1 MVEASH
7 TNITQ
12 PSFSSGIISTEL
24 FGRLDFKKIESGL
37 KQCENWSIRP
47 AGGVTF
53 RTGTKY
59 IANAKYS
66 DKNISLIPFVY
77 NRSDGLC
84 LEFGHHYIRFF
95 DDGKPVKKN
104 GRVYEITTTYSEKE
118 VGRIKYVQ
126 DKNKMYLV
134 HPNHPPALLERDDD
148 GNWSLR
154 DLVFNPS
161 VPTVNSVT
169 IEKLTAKKT
178 DTVVNFDKW
187 QYAVSIVDKD
197 GHEGMATYSNKV
209 SSDIDLLNQ
218 NIKVTFTINANNL
231 DRVDYFNVYRVKGG
245 EFFRC
250 YTIEPTTGTTY
261 ELKDISFALDETK
274 SPRKRFDAFD
284 NGDYPS
290 AIGYWNQR
298 LLLGGTRKK
307 PNTFWGSV
315 VGFPEDFTNTFV
327 MAADEGFEL
336 TFNSGSLD
344 AITDFVTMDDLI
356 VFTEG
361 KIWRVSGT
369 SVNNMVALVESYS
382 GSSGIRPFVSKKSI
396 LYVDSSINTVSNFVY
411 SYELN
416 GYTGQNLD
424 VLVRDEFDGYTLKD
438 ISFRDTPYGI
448 LYSVRSDGTLM
459 CLTYMREENVYAWH
473 KHTTQGYFRN
483 VCSVDKD
490 EHDEVYVC
498 VERDGV
504 KYIELFQKYINAV
517 QDINDSWHL
526 DCAGRYKSGLEEWQS
541 EKTQPDTIY
550 YGFTGQ
556 DKNEDWYC
564 WEIGWMNAPRGGNSI
579 ASSLGWFYTKTPT
592 ITDSTEV
599 YLTRQTGG
607 YSFGVKTTNSG
618 DFTSP
623 TTMGKLRSGA
633 GIPIKLIDGKTY
645 GTQWWGY
652 RRDASGDI
660 HNHSDAPYAVL
671 YTKDKSSGGALYTK
685 QGDEFVNV
693 GSISS
698 YDADSFNY
706 NGYKYIYSAGKNITI
721 SGGTQFFTKY
731 TEQGTEAGGLAY
743 DTIDGEGGQVIDE
756 RTDNYIVVQGDVYNK
771 IRVDVKGLTQIAG
784 LERFNNK
791 TVTVL
796 ADTNVWRNVEVV
808 DGVAKLPIPAFNVLV
823 GLPYEGIL
831 EVIPHDGV
839 YSSGNSTVGDNRRIV
854 DGVLSY
860 HKTRGLWYGKD
871 VNHLYEVKPYTQET
885 YSFNIPLES
894 GKMAIKVADG
904 FSLESNFV
912 VVQKSPLPA
921 MIQSIT
927 LGTTV
932 NGKN

>member
-24 FGRLDFKKIESGL
+24 FGRLDFKKLENGL
-37 KQCENWSIRP
+37 KQCENWNVRP

-59 IANAKYS
+59 IAEAKYS
-66 DKNISLIPFVY
+66 DKDISLIPFVF

-84 LEFGHHYIRFF
+84 LEFGDRYIRFYE
-95 DDGKPVKKN
+95 DGALLKKD
-104 GRVYEITTTYSEKE
+104 GEVYEIETTYTFNE
-118 VGRIKYVQ
+118 VSKIKYVQ

-134 HPNHPPALLERDDD
+134 HPNHPPALLERVDRTD
-148 GNWSLR
+148 WKLR
-154 DLVFNPS
+154 DLVFNPD
-161 VPTVNSVT
+161 VPAVT
-169 IEKLTAKKT
+169 EVKIEKQSAKKT
-178 DTVVNFDKW
+178 DTVVLFSRW
-187 QYAVSIVDKD
+187 QYAVSVVDKD
-197 GHEGMATYSNKV
+197 GHEGMATYSNKE

-218 NIKVTFTINANNL
+218 NIKISFSVSESDL
-231 DRVDYFNVYRVKGG
+231 DKIDYFNVYRIKGG

-250 YTIEPTTGTTY
+250 YTIPATTQKTY
-261 ELKDISFALDETK
+261 ELTDISYALDETK
-274 SPRKRFDAFD
+274 SPRKKFDAFD
-284 NGDYPS
+284 NGDYPA

-307 PNTFWGSV
+307 PNTFWGSCV
-315 VGFPEDFTNTFV
+315 KFPEDFTTTFV

-369 SVNNMVALVESYS
+369 AVNNMSAFVESYS

-416 GYTGQNLD
+416 GYSGQNLD

-438 ISFRDTPYGI
+438 ISFRDTPYGV
-448 LYSVRSDGTLM
+448 LYSVRSDGSLM
-459 CLTYMREENVYAWH
+459 CLTYVREENVYAWH
-473 KHTTQGYFRN
+473 KHTTDGYFRN
-483 VCSVDKD
+483 VCSIDKD
-490 EHDEVYVC
+490 EHDDVYVC
-498 VERDGV
+498 VERNGIR
-504 KYIELFQKYINAV
+504 YIELFQKYINAV

-526 DCAGRYKSGLEEWQS
+526 DCAQRYKSGLTKWQS
-541 EKTQPDTIY
+541 DKTQPDTVY
-550 YGFTGQ
+550 YGFEGQ
-556 DKNEDWYC
+556 RKNEEWYC
-564 WEIGWMNAPRGGNSI
+564 WEIGWMNIGKGGSSI
-579 ASSLGWFYTKTPT
+579 ASLLGYFYTKTPT
-592 ITDSTEV
+592 ITENTYL
-599 YLTRQTGG
+599 YLTRYSGG
-607 YSFGVKTTNSG
+607 YTIGATTKNSG
-618 DFTSP
+618 DLVKYKTYKDFKKFASCP
-623 TTMGKLRSGA
+623 VV
-633 GIPIKLIDGKTY
+633 LIDGRSH
-645 GTQWWGY
+645 GTMWIGFHRY
-652 RRDASGDI
+652 SKADI
-660 HNHSDAPYAVL
+660 MDKSSAPYALLYAKERTSGAPL
-671 YTKDKSSGGALYTK
+671 YTYNN
-685 QGDEFVNV
+685 DEFINV

-698 YDADSFNY
+698 YENDSFIY
-706 NGYKYIYSAGKNITI
+706 NGYKYVYSSGKELSEANANKHYI
-721 SGGTQFFTKY
+721 KY
-731 TEQGTEAGGLAY
+731 TDQDAETGSLAY
-743 DTIDGEGGQVIDE
+743 DTIDGEGGQLIDE
-756 RTDNYIVVQGDVYNK
+756 MTEDYIIVQGDKYNK
-771 IRVDVKGLTQIAG
+771 IYSDVKGLTRISG
-784 LERFNNK
+784 LDRFNGK
-791 TVTVL
+791 TVTIL
-796 ADTNVWRNVEVV
+796 ADTNVWNNIEVI
-808 DGVAKLPIPAFNVLV
+808 DGSINLPVPSFNVLV
-823 GLPYEGIL
+823 GLPYYGII

-860 HKTRGLWYGKD
+860 HKSRGLWYGKD
-871 VNHLYEVKPYTQET
+871 INHLYEIKPYTEQT

-904 FSLESNFV
+904 FNLESTFM